1 MHWGEPGC
9 QPQRQVRWCALVE
22 PQQGLGGPMLGAEGT
37 ETEGGSGQALIP
49 SSATDWLYGLGKA
62 LSPLWAS
69 FSSSVGWE

>member
-49 SSATDWLYGLGKA
+49 SSATDWLRDCRWTIPALGA
-62 LSPLWAS
+62 QSPQQ
-69 FSSSVGWE
+69 